1 MQKMR
6 ITLLSLLVSWAL
18 AGCASESAQ
27 AEAKSIKE
35 NKDDYVDYYPP
46 GSAVPVKMRKDRLP
60 STLDQAAQTR

>member
-18 AGCASESAQ
+18 AGCASENAQ
-27 AEAKSIKE
+27 AEAQSMKE

-46 GSAVPVKMRKDRLP
+46 GSAVPVKIRRDRLP
-60 STLDQAAQTR
+60 AGATTAQTR

>member
-1 MQKMR
+1 MKKMR

-27 AEAKSIKE
+27 AEVKSMKE

-46 GSAVPVKMRKDRLP
+46 GSAVPVKIRKDRLP
-60 STLDQAAQTR
+60 SSLAESAQTR